1 MAPLVAV
8 RTHSVNAV
16 PIAGPMSYM
25 IRDYSSVN
33 VPSAGKWRQKVRD
46 SGGTTHT
53 GTNDTPII
61 EDVADRALLL
71 RKGRRRTDAT

>member
-33 VPSAGKWRQKVRD
+33 VAFNKEVE
-46 SGGTTHT
+46 T
-53 GTNDTPII
+53 
-61 EDVADRALLL
+61 
-71 RKGRRRTDAT
+71 KGER